1 MLVMET
7 ESGGSGSKTA
17 PTETWIALQRTYRRA
32 PMAELSLVL
41 TAMDIQ
47 HDVRRDG
54 YGWQLWVPEE
64 LVTAAA
70 DQIARYRQENRPRFV
85 IPVEWPQVD
94 SGWAGV
100 AVYLLVIWLVPVLD
114 NGLAFGWDWREQGV
128 MHAGAVASGE
138 WWRTVTALTLHADLA
153 HVVANSAFGAVFG
166 LFVGRYLGS
175 GFGWLL
181 VVLAAALGNAL
192 NAWLQPDPF
201 RSIGA
206 STATFAALGLVAA
219 FVWRRGH
226 YRGSSLRRSFAPI
239 FAGIAMLAFTG
250 VGSERTD
257 IFAHFFGFGCGVGFG
272 MMAAQFDLAR
282 LGRSGQW
289 LAGGCALL
297 IVAGAWVLAG
307 LSG

>member
-1 MLVMET
+1 MQTSDDELAWVSLER
-7 ESGGSGSKTA
+7 A
-17 PTETWIALQRTYRRA
+17 YRRGA
-32 PMAELSLVL
+32 IAELSLVL
-41 TAMDIQ
+41 TAMDVE
-47 HDVRRDG
+47 HVVERDG
-54 YGWQLWVPEE
+54 YAWRLWVPETLAE
-64 LVTAAA
+64 HAA
-70 DQIARYRQENRPRFV
+70 DQLTRYRHENRPRFV

-100 AVYLLVIWLVPVLD
+100 VMYLLIIWLVPVLD
-114 NGLAFGWDWREQGV
+114 DALAFGWDWREQGV
-128 MHAGAVASGE
+128 MQAGAVTNGE
-138 WWRTVTALTLHADLA
+138 WWRTVTALTLHADLG
-153 HVVANSAFGAVFG
+153 HVIANSAFGAVFG

-192 NAWLQPDPF
+192 NAWLQADPF

-226 YRGSSLRRSFAPI
+226 YRGANLRRSFAPI

-272 MMAAQFDLAR
+272 VAAAQFDLAR

-289 LAGGCALL
+289 LAGAAAIAL
-297 IVAGAWVLAG
+297 VAVSWMLAG
-307 LSG
+307 TAR